1 MRIIFTTGILLSIVV
16 SGFSQDELFVLH
28 NKMSINLF
36 SYMQRAIVMDKN
48 DYYPMVMHGL
58 IYTHQIVPDR
68 YVRVRFD
75 YFQKNIDRSV
85 PHEYYYDTHFYSD
98 IDMGVGYVAGFGEK
112 KVKPYLAADL
122 VLISALIYTETGGRD
137 AGTYEKRQVR
147 RLGISVLPAVGV
159 TIQVSTIV
167 SFSVETNFE
176 LGYARE
182 NGTDFTWAADDIPLE
197 KPVKQ
202 SLFISRWNPVGMLAF
217 ELSF

>member
-1 MRIIFTTGILLSIVV
+1 
-16 SGFSQDELFVLH
+16 
-28 NKMSINLF
+28 
-36 SYMQRAIVMDKN
+36 
-48 DYYPMVMHGL
+48 
-58 IYTHQIVPDR
+58 
-68 YVRVRFD
+68 
-75 YFQKNIDRSV
+75 
-85 PHEYYYDTHFYSD
+85 
-98 IDMGVGYVAGFGEK
+98 MGVGYVAGFGEK